1 MRPSRASTRVPV
13 SPAYERNPAGQPI
26 RGSGHSATFP
36 TPDSVAVTAMGSPTR
51 PLGGSS
57 RRSRLSPRATAGGS
71 PAARAP
77 GSGSTCTGTVSLR
90 NEKRSSRLK
99 NEKLAGTAY
108 STVAGGMTIRPGAS
122 GNTASCATNRS
133 SQRPRT
139 RREAATS
146 LGAAP
151 GYDQTPSGV
160 CSVRIGARR
169 RRARSSRGNHATA
182 ITSSCWPTS
191 TVSPGRSTV
200 SATCS
205 PGSPAAGG
213 VAPSISR
220 RAMGDT
226 AVASPALALSTV
238 TMRAAVAT
246 RRPFCSTRTGPIT
259 SAPGR
264 CARSSSSRV
273 VVRTGPPSA
282 SSVTSVTSRDP
293 TTVNPVSAGRARVT
307 GAADRVRARMV
318 SSRSSPAATCVRSR
332 RAVTSGAG
340 PLCSAASTQSAS
352 ITSLSRRAPRRGGSA
367 RCGRVAS

>member
-1 MRPSRASTRVPV
+1 M
-13 SPAYERNPAGQPI
+13 SPC
-26 RGSGHSATFP
+26 
-36 TPDSVAVTAMGSPTR
+36 
-51 PLGGSS
+51 
-57 RRSRLSPRATAGGS
+57 ATAGGS
-71 PAARAP
+71 PAAGAP

-90 NEKRSSRLK
+90 REYCSSRLK

-108 STVAGGMTIRPGAS
+108 STVAGGMKMRPGAR

-139 RREAATS
+139 NREATTS

-160 CSVRIGARR
+160 CNVRIGARR
-169 RRARSSRGNHATA
+169 SRVRRSRGNHATA
-182 ITSSCWPTS
+182 STSSCWPTS
-191 TVSPGRSTV
+191 TESPGRSTL
-200 SATCS
+200 S
-205 PGSPAAGG
+205 PTWSPFSSEVGG
-213 VAPSISR
+213 VAVSISR
-220 RAMGDT
+220 RAIGDT
-226 AVASPALALSTV
+226 AVARPTLALSTV
-238 TMRAAVAT
+238 TVSAAVVT
-246 RRPFCSTRTGPIT
+246 RRPPCSTRTGPIT

-273 VVRTGPPSA
+273 VMRTGPPSA

-307 GAADRVRARMV
+307 GAADRVRARIV
-318 SSRSSPAATCVRSR
+318 SSRSSPAVTCERST

-352 ITSLSRRAPRRGGSA
+352 ITSLSRRARRRGGSA
-367 RCGRVAS
+367 RCGPVGS